1 MAGWVMRMIQAG
13 GPAGIAFLMF
23 LENVFPPIP
32 SELIMPL
39 AGFMAS
45 QKKLSFLGVV
55 IAGTIGSV
63 LGALPLY
70 WLGRKVGEERLKEL
84 TERHGRWLTI
94 SCRDVERAKGW
105 FDRHGG
111 AAVFFCRLIPGIR
124 SLISIPAGIAR
135 MNLAAFLAWTIAG
148 SAIWTALLAWL
159 GYFLGGRFKVVE
171 EYLDPA
177 ANVVFGAI
185 AVLYVWRVIRHKGG
199 KVRGPG
205 MPSTPDHVT
214 RVGRGRGV
222 W

>member
-13 GPAGIAFLMF
+13 GPFGIAFLMF

-70 WLGRKVGEERLKEL
+70 GLGRKVGEERLKEL

-94 SCRDVERAKGW
+94 SCRDVDRAKRW

-135 MNLAAFLAWTIAG
+135 MNLAAFLAWTVAG

-159 GYFLGGRFKVVE
+159 GYYLGGHFKKVE

-185 AVLYVWRVIRHKGG
+185 AVLYVWRVIRHKGE
-199 KVRGPG
+199 KR
-205 MPSTPDHVT
+205 
-214 RVGRGRGV
+214 
-222 W
+222 

>member
-13 GPAGIAFLMF
+13 GPFGIAFLMF
-23 LENVFPPIP
+23 VENVFPPIP

-55 IAGTIGSV
+55 LAGTIGSV

-84 TERHGRWLTI
+84 ADRHGRWLTI
-94 SCRDVERAKGW
+94 SCRDVERAKDW
-105 FDRHGG
+105 FDRHGS
-111 AAVFFCRLIPGIR
+111 AAVFFCRLVPGIR
-124 SLISIPAGIAR
+124 SLISLPAGVAR
-135 MNLAAFLAWTIAG
+135 MNLAAFLAWTTVG

-171 EYLDPA
+171 QYLDPA

-185 AVLYVWRVIRHKGG
+185 VVLYVWRVIRHKGE
-199 KVRGPG
+199 KESSR
-205 MPSTPDHVT
+205 PS
-214 RVGRGRGV
+214 
-222 W
+222 

>member
-1 MAGWVMRMIQAG
+1 MANWVMRMIQAG

-39 AGFMAS
+39 AGFMTS

-55 IAGTIGSV
+55 LAGTIGSV

-70 WLGRKVGEERLKEL
+70 WLGRKVGERHLKEL

-94 SCRDVERAKGW
+94 SCEDVERAKGW

-135 MNLAAFLAWTIAG
+135 MNLVAFLAWTTAG

-171 EYLDPA
+171 QYLDPA
-177 ANVVFGAI
+177 ANVVFGGI
-185 AVLYVWRVIRHKGG
+185 VVWYLWRVIRHKGE
-199 KVRGPG
+199 K
-205 MPSTPDHVT
+205 
-214 RVGRGRGV
+214 
-222 W
+222 